1 VTVVIFVA
9 LVKIPRMDKTEYDQL
24 IRAGYISRIAFKG
37 EEYPYIAPFLYV
49 FDGNFIY
56 FLSTKYG
63 KKMQLFQQSPH
74 VAVEIERYSSD
85 LANYTFVTLTG
96 RLMKIDDPTEDTT
109 IRKKFVELIKDKHL
123 SKNIIAALGH
133 SPEEPIESII
143 TEKRTL
149 IWKLVH
155 VKDIV
160 ALKNV

>member
-1 VTVVIFVA
+1 MFVA
-9 LVKIPRMDKTEYDQL
+9 LVKIPHMDKTEYDQL
-24 IRAGYISRIAFKG
+24 IREAYISRIAFKG

-49 FDGNFIY
+49 CDGNFIY
-56 FLSTKYG
+56 FLSTKYR
-63 KKMQLFQQSPH
+63 KNALFQQSPH
-74 VAVEIERYSSD
+74 VAVEIEKYSSD
-85 LANYTFVTLTG
+85 LANYTFVTLMG
-96 RLMKIDDPTEDTT
+96 RLIQIDDPTEDIT

-123 SKNIIAALGH
+123 SKNIVAALGH
-133 SPEEPIESII
+133 SPEEPIESIV

>member
-1 VTVVIFVA
+1 MFVA
-9 LVKIPRMDKTEYDQL
+9 LVKIPHMDKMEYDQL
-24 IRAGYISRIAFKG
+24 IREAYISRIAFKG

-49 FDGNFIY
+49 CDGNFIY

-74 VAVEIERYSSD
+74 VAVEIEKYSSD

-96 RLMKIDDPTEDTT
+96 RLIQIDDPTEDIT

-123 SKNIIAALGH
+123 SKNIVAALGH
-133 SPEEPIESII
+133 SPEEPIESIV